1 MMFYNT
7 NIAQPLHTLSNMACM
22 SGADLPGVDVVLL
35 AAADPAAHAGHRL
48 DQADQHG
55 GGGGAFGPYPGA
67 ACTTL
72 RADGPGHMRHD
83 HRCTA

>member
-1 MMFYNT
+1 MMFYNK
-7 NIAQPLHTLSNMACM
+7 NIAQPRHTLSNMACM

-55 GGGGAFGPYPGA
+55 GGGGALCLHIQSGSAPRSPRV
-67 ACTTL
+67 TE
-72 RADGPGHMRHD
+72 P
-83 HRCTA
+83 